1 MKNHFWSKAFAGFLL
16 CAGIVVC
23 GAVPMKKFASG
34 SAGALL
40 VQENYLYA
48 AIQGKLHTYDISV
61 PGNPRLLSSADAAGN
76 RQMVKAGKYLYL
88 SCRASGVQV
97 FSLDDPARPRSV
109 NRFYPAELATGLA
122 VSGDVLAVT
131 LRVYGV
137 EFFDI
142 SNPLQIRSLG
152 LLRTKEAQ
160 SAEFFGKG
168 RIAIGDWGAR
178 EVAIA
183 DVRNFDKL
191 KVSRRISLDGYADG
205 VMVQGKYLFAATG
218 MHSPVQVPDYQGR
231 GNGLEIFD
239 ISDLKNIVR
248 SGSVKFDRTPKMFPD
263 WWSVKVSGNYA
274 FVGNSVNGVFV
285 VDVTD
290 KKNPVTLHNV
300 KIPGDAVSQVAVGNG
315 AVYFSGHRSGLYLL
329 EYPGAKAVVPEKSE
343 VNLPVRKNSAMPE
356 VPGLKNLPL
365 PGFVWSLDKW
375 NDMLYAACGSGGA
388 REFEITPDG
397 KLIARRVFPGS
408 AMDCAVSEKLFII
421 AADSELKI
429 FDRKSG
435 KLLSSTPAGS
445 RGPFLQLR
453 LYGDVLCTGG
463 RSGAFT
469 LWKISTPEK
478 PVVIGKFSGGGILYH
493 DMLPERAV
501 KNLFP
506 VNWHSRFP
514 RWYNAGAGKE
524 VAALSGFSRCSNQTN
539 GITEIG
545 GKFYLIA
552 RKGVLCLDPVVLKQA
567 KLLPMVPLNSGIP
580 TSDGNLIALSNRRT
594 GRIYFYNFDGKRFTM
609 LRKRNIN
616 LSFAVPG
623 RVIFHNRKAFI
634 PAGLCGIYYER

>member
-1 MKNHFWSKAFAGFLL
+1 MKISFVKSVIFLFLL
-16 CAGIVVC
+16 FP
-23 GAVPMKKFASG
+23 AVLFSAALPVKKFASG
-34 SAGALL
+34 NGGALL
-40 VQENYLYA
+40 VSGKYLYA
-48 AIQGKLHTYDISV
+48 AVQGKLNTYDIST
-61 PGNPRLLSSADAAGN
+61 PAEPRLLSSVDASGN
-76 RQMVKAGKYLYL
+76 RQMVKVGKYLYL

-109 NRFYPAELATGLA
+109 NRFFPAELATGLA
-122 VSGDVLAVT
+122 VSGNVLAVT

-142 SNPLQIRSLG
+142 SDPLNVRSLG

-160 SAEFFGKG
+160 SAVFFGKG

-178 EVAIA
+178 EVAIGNLSNLA
-183 DVRNFDKL
+183 KP
-191 KVSRRISLDGYADG
+191 KISCRLQADGYTDG
-205 VMVQGKYLFAATG
+205 VAVQGNYLYVATG
-218 MHSPVQVPDYQGR
+218 MNASKTHPDNAGK

-248 SGSVKFDRTPKMFPD
+248 TGMVKFAVTKKMFPD

-274 FVGNSVNGVFV
+274 FVANSVNGVYV
-285 VDVTD
+285 VDVTG
-290 KKNPVTLHNV
+290 KKAPVVLRNI
-300 KIPGDAVSQVAVGNG
+300 KLPDDAVSQVAVGNG
-315 AVYFSGHRSGLYLL
+315 VVYFSGHRSGIYLFKD
-329 EYPGAKAVVPEKSE
+329 ERAQEAVPEKSE
-343 VNLPVRKNSAMPE
+343 VSLPRQKNNLSPAVA
-356 VPGLKNLPL
+356 GLKNLPL

-375 NDMLYAACGSGGA
+375 ESSLYAACGSGGV
-388 REFEITPDG
+388 REIEITPDG
-397 KLIARRVFPGS
+397 KSNPGRIFPGT
-408 AMDCAVSEKLFII
+408 AMDCAVSERLLVI

-435 KLLSSTPAGS
+435 KLLSSTPAGH

-453 LYGDVLCTGG
+453 LFGDVLCTAG
-463 RSGAFT
+463 RGGAFT
-469 LWKISTPEK
+469 LWKIARPEK

-514 RWYNAGAGKE
+514 RWYNAASGKE
-524 VAALSGFSRCSNQTN
+524 IAALSAFSRVSQQSN
-539 GITEIG
+539 GITEIN

-552 RKGVLCLDPVVLKQA
+552 RKGVLRLDPENPCEA
-567 KLLPMVPLNSGIP
+567 KLLPMSPVNAGIP
-580 TSDGNLIALSNRRT
+580 TSEGNLIAVSSRRT
-594 GRIYFYNFDGKRFTM
+594 GKIYFYNFDGKRFTM
-609 LRKRNIN
+609 IRKRNIN

-623 RVIFHNRKAFI
+623 RVIFHNKKAFI
-634 PAGLCGIYYER
+634 PAGLHGVYCEK